1 MLPKVEKEL
10 RTVKLDDLKHYEDNP
25 RHNGESAKVV
35 AKSIKD
41 FGYLNPIL
49 VTEDLQI
56 LAGHTRWKA
65 LKILGETEAEVL
77 VVKGLTE
84 DQIHGFVIADNR
96 VGEFSVWNQSAIDRL
111 LDSPKMKREMLEK
124 LGIISAYDKKK
135 ELEKLIGY

>member
-1 MLPKVEKEL
+1 MLQKIEKEL
-10 RTVKLDDLKHYEDNP
+10 RVVKMDDLKHYDDNP
-25 RHNGESAKVV
+25 RHNNESAKMV
-35 AKSIKD
+35 AESIKEY
-41 FGYLNPIL
+41 GYLNPIL
-49 VTEDLQI
+49 VTEDLLI

-65 LKILGETEAEVL
+65 MKLLGETEVEVL

-111 LDSPKMKREMLEK
+111 LESPKMKKEMLEK
-124 LGIISAYDKKK
+124 LGIISAWDKKK